1 MKFTQKKLKNGI
13 KVMLAPMKDSLSTTV
28 FVMVHTGSK
37 YETKGNNGI
46 SHFLEHMCFKG
57 TRKRPTA
64 IDISKALDEIG
75 SQYNAFTSQ
84 EFTGYYAK
92 AHPKNIDVLIDVIS
106 DIYLNP
112 TFDQKEL
119 QKERGV
125 IIEEINMYED
135 LPHKQVE
142 NIFGLAMYGDQPAGW
157 PIWGTKENIKK
168 INARDL
174 EKYWKSHYVAS
185 ATTVVVSGSFDTK
198 TITRKIQK
206 AFGGI
211 SRSAKAKKRK
221 VVEPQNRPKILLK
234 NKKTDQTHVVLGVRS
249 FAGRYKLSPALKVL
263 DAILGGGM
271 SSRLFQKLR
280 EEMGVG
286 YYLRTMIDEY
296 TDHGYFSIS
305 LGVDSSRFIE
315 VIRAIM
321 HECEQMKIEL
331 VSKSELEKAKEY
343 LIGNTILSLESSD
356 SMAEYFAMQDITGED
371 IVTSDGLIRKIRKV
385 TAEDV
390 RKVAREI
397 FANDRLVLGAVGPV
411 KESESLKKTFR
422 FK

>member
-1 MKFTQKKLKNGI
+1 
-13 KVMLAPMKDSLSTTV
+13 MLAPMKDSLSATV

-57 TRKRPTA
+57 TSKRPTA
-64 IDISKALDEIG
+64 MDISKALDEIG

-112 TFDQKEL
+112 TFDPKEL
-119 QKERGV
+119 QKEKGV
-125 IIEEINMYED
+125 IVEEINMYED
-135 LPHKQVE
+135 MPHKQVE
-142 NIFGLAMYGDQPAGW
+142 NIFGQAMYGDQPAGW
-157 PIWGTKENIKK
+157 SILGTKENIKK
-168 INARDL
+168 MDDNDL
-174 EKYWKSHYVAS
+174 RKYWQSHYVAS
-185 ATTVVVSGSFDTK
+185 ATTVLVSGNFDTR
-198 TITRKIQK
+198 TITSKLQQ
-206 AFGGI
+206 AFTGI
-211 SRSAKAKKRK
+211 SRSAKAKKRP

-234 NKKTDQTHVVLGVRS
+234 YKKTDQAHVSLGVRS
-249 FAGRYKLSPALKVL
+249 YSGKHKNSAALKVL

-271 SSRLFQKLR
+271 SSRLFQKIR

-286 YYLRTMIDEY
+286 YYLRTTIDEY

-305 LGVDSSRFIE
+305 LGLDSSRFVE
-315 VIRAIM
+315 VVKTIVN
-321 HECEQMKIEL
+321 ECAQLKDSL
-331 VSKSELEKAKEY
+331 VSKTELEKAKEY

-356 SMAEYFAMQDITGED
+356 SMAEYFALQDITGEE
-371 IVTSDGLIRKIRKV
+371 ITTPEGLIRKIRKV
-385 TAEDV
+385 TSEDV

-397 FANDRLVLGAVGPV
+397 FSNDRLVLGVVGPLKPSKAL
-411 KESESLKKTFR
+411 KEAFR
-422 FK
+422 FE